1 MKQLK
6 YYALAIF
13 AVLVYIQIR
22 VLKSVIIWKGLPNI
36 QTWVTEKEIVHKDI
50 TGLIFLW
57 INLTVLLI
65 FGWFWFIL
73 GLIFQLIIL
82 LTLFIV
88 VLVKSN
94 RALKNS
100 GYEKTN

>member
-13 AVLVYIQIR
+13 ALLVYIQIR

-36 QTWVTEKEIVHKDI
+36 GTWVTEKEIVQKDI

-57 INLTVLLI
+57 INLSVFLI
-65 FGWFWFIL
+65 FGWIWFIIVL
-73 GLIFQLIIL
+73 TIQLIIL
-82 LTLFIV
+82 LAFFVAI
-88 VLVKSN
+88 LVKSN
-94 RALKNS
+94 RFKNS
-100 GYEKTN
+100 GYEKT

>member
-1 MKQLK
+1 MKQVK

-13 AVLVYIQIR
+13 AVLVYAQIR
-22 VLKSVIIWKGLPNI
+22 VLKSVILWKGLPNI
-36 QTWVTEKEIVHKDI
+36 QTWVTEKEIVQKDI

-73 GLIFQLIIL
+73 ALAIQLIIL

-88 VLVKSN
+88 ILVIKQ
-94 RALKNS
+94 
-100 GYEKTN
+100 

>member
-22 VLKSVIIWKGLPNI
+22 VLKSVILWKGLPNI
-36 QTWVTEKEIVHKDI
+36 QTWVTEKEIVQKDI

-57 INLTVLLI
+57 INLSVLLI

-73 GLIFQLIIL
+73 ALIFQLIIL

-88 VLVKSN
+88 ILVKSN
-94 RALKNS
+94 RELKNS

>member
-1 MKQLK
+1 MKQVK

-13 AVLVYIQIR
+13 ALLVYIQIR

-36 QTWVTEKEIVHKDI
+36 QTWVTEKELVQKDI

-57 INLTVLLI
+57 INLSVLLI

-73 GLIFQLIIL
+73 GLAIQLIIL
-82 LTLFIV
+82 VTLLVAI
-88 VLVKSN
+88 LVKSN
-94 RALKNS
+94 RFKNS